1 MIAMPADRAR
11 RSRESGFTLIE
22 LLISMTI
29 LGVILALLGT
39 AIKVL
44 TWNSEARIAR
54 IDTLDMILRAS
65 DILNRDTSGLQRI
78 VAAPPGRPKYVFV
91 GTSTRLGFITLEP
104 AYPTPP
110 GPYFIDYSVA
120 PKGKSAELIRA
131 RALYSQGMNA
141 FPGAT
146 PANQVRLIEGNYR
159 YQFSYALKNGGERR
173 WLTAWPFPSRLP
185 DLIRLEVFDATS
197 GAPAFAPMIVSIS
210 TNAELNCLEDGD
222 KLCSA
227 KNGGDLVASSQ
238 PKDPNEGSKGPA
250 KR

>member
-11 RSRESGFTLIE
+11 SSRESGFTLIE

-91 GTSTRLGFITLEP
+91 GTPTRLGFITLEP

-159 YQFSYALKNGGERR
+159 YQFSYAQKNGGERR

-238 PKDPNEGSKGPA
+238 PKDPNEGSKGRA
-250 KR
+250 R

>member
-1 MIAMPADRAR
+1 MTTMTVSRAG
-11 RSRESGFTLIE
+11 SSDQSGFTLIE

-29 LGVILALLGT
+29 LGVILGLLGT

-44 TWNSEARIAR
+44 TWNSDARIAR
-54 IDTLDMILRAS
+54 MDTLDMILRAS
-65 DILNRDTSGLQRI
+65 DILHRDTSGLQRV
-78 VAAPPGRPKYVFV
+78 VAALPGRPKYVFV
-91 GTSTRLGFITLEP
+91 GTATRLGFVTLEP

-120 PKGKSAELIRA
+120 AKGQSAELVRA
-131 RALYSQGMNA
+131 RALYNRGMSV

-146 PANQVRLIEGNYR
+146 PANQVRLIEGHYR
-159 YQFSYALKNGGERR
+159 YQFSYAVKNAEERR

-185 DLIRLEVFDATS
+185 DLIRLEVLDATS
-197 GAPAFAPMIVSIS
+197 GAAAFAPMVVSIS
-210 TNAELNCLEDGD
+210 TDAELNCLEDGS

-227 KNGGDLVASSQ
+227 KNGGDLRAFSQ
-238 PKDPNEGSKGPA
+238 PKQPAERGGAA

>member
-1 MIAMPADRAR
+1 MTTVAPERAR
-11 RSRESGFTLIE
+11 NSRESGFTLIE

-78 VAAPPGRPKYVFV
+78 VAPPPGRPKYLFI
-91 GTSTRLGFITLEP
+91 GTATRLGFVTLEP

-110 GPYFIDYSVA
+110 GPYFIDYSIA

-146 PANQVRLIEGNYR
+146 PANQVRVIEGPYR
-159 YQFSYALKNGGERR
+159 FQFSYAQKNGGERR

-185 DLIRLEVFDATS
+185 DLVRLEVFDATS
-197 GAPAFAPMIVSIS
+197 GAPAFAPIIVSIS
-210 TNAELNCLEDGD
+210 TNAELNCLDEDA

-227 KNGGDLVASSQ
+227 RNGGDLVASSQ
-238 PKDPNEGSKGPA
+238 PKDPNEGAKGA
-250 KR
+250 VKR